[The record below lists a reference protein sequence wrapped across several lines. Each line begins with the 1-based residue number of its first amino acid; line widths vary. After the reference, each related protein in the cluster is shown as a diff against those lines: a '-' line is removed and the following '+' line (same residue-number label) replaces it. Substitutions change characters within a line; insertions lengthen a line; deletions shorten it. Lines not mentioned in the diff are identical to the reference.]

1 MSKFQHSFLHF
12 TSKKTDVIMEL
23 KGGVSKETHISSAK
37 KLLSRF
43 AENTTAHGFAQIT
56 LTKNSRVKL
65 FWLLAIIACHIGI
78 YFQIEPL
85 LTRYAKKP
93 VVTKIYQ
100 TTDNSMTFPVVTI
113 CNMNP
118 VRKQYADAI
127 FNASIDEFQ
136 VDSDNTN
143 TSYASVST
151 SLQMTEIT
159 LGKDKTAKESILSN
173 LSFNLGD
180 KIFEYGHQFED
191 ILSKCEWNF
200 YYDCK
205 NLRYRTQFWHSKY
218 GNCFTFNSGY
228 TRDNQTVPVLHSSQ
242 TNINEILLLELDISF
257 DDYYLPLTK
266 KAGIILH
273 VSDHD
278 VAKDITS
285 QSHYL
290 SPGFEHLVSMEK
302 TKRKRADPFKNK
314 TCIEHYETDLGKQ
327 PFNDQRIVKKYTNKI
342 CMDVCF
348 AQTAIKRCNC
358 IPFWLPSLN
367 SSRRCVFS
375 DAKCALDVD
384 YEYSRSNLSCLAGCR
399 FPCDEINYKLSISS
413 AKFPLNEK
421 ETDAQNKLGIAFS
434 FGRRQTVVMQDEEY
448 YMIQNLLSDIGGQLG
463 LWSGVSVLTLVE
475 VIFFLAYGVRIFGE
489 WTVILRKRQ

>member
-1 MSKFQHSFLHF
+1 
-12 TSKKTDVIMEL
+12 MEL
-23 KGGVSKETHISSAK
+23 NAAVSKDTQTSSAK

-43 AENTTAHGFAQIT
+43 AENTTAHGFAQIA
-56 LTKNSRVKL
+56 LTKNCWVKL
-65 FWLLAIIACHIGI
+65 FWLLAITACHIGI
-78 YFQIEPL
+78 YFQIKPL

-100 TTDNSMTFPVVTI
+100 TTDNLMTFPVVTI

-118 VRKQYADAI
+118 VRKKYADAI
-127 FNASIDEFQ
+127 FNATTDEFEA
-136 VDSDNTN
+136 DSNNTN
-143 TSYASVST
+143 TSNASVST
-151 SLQMTEIT
+151 SLQMTQTT
-159 LGKDKTAKESILSN
+159 LGKDKTVKESILSN

-180 KIFEYGHQFED
+180 KIFEYGHQFESM
-191 ILSKCEWNF
+191 LSKCEWNLF
-200 YYDCK
+200 YDCK
-205 NLRYRTQFWHSKY
+205 NLIYWTKFGIGSMVTVLLSIAVMHATTKLSQFCTHRK
-218 GNCFTFNSGY
+218 
-228 TRDNQTVPVLHSSQ
+228 Q
-242 TNINEILLLELDISF
+242 INEILLLELDISF
-257 DDYYLPLTK
+257 NDYYLPLTK

-290 SPGFEHLVSMEK
+290 SPGYEHLVSMEK

-314 TCIEHYETDLGKQ
+314 TCIEHYETDFGKQ

-358 IPFWLPSLN
+358 TPFWLPSLN
-367 SSRRCVFS
+367 GSRRCVFG

-384 YEYSRSNLSCLAGCR
+384 YEYSRSNLSCLAGCK

-413 AKFPLNEK
+413 AKFPLDEK
-421 ETDAQNKLGIAFS
+421 ETGAQNKLGVALS

-489 WTVILRKRQ
+489 WTVILKKRR